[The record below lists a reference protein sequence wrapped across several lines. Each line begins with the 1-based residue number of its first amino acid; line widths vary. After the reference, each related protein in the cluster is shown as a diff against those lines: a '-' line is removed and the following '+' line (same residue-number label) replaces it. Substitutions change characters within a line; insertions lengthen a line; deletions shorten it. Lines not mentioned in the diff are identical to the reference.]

1 MKRAA
6 ELNKS
11 CSQAHMVIPAWRAV
25 IPQGQANEDL
35 SIGQN

>member
-11 CSQAHMVIPAWRAV
+11 CSQAHMVIPALRVV
-25 IPQGQANEDL
+25 IPQGQANEEL
-35 SIGQN
+35 SIGKN